1 MRGDAGAGAVPAAPV
16 HAPRP
21 SSDRDPTREGRL
33 NMRKVVVSTY
43 VTLDGVFED
52 PAWSA
57 PYWSDRAQQIAHEQ
71 LFASDALLLG
81 RRTYETFAAS
91 WPTQEW
97 IEREGD
103 FAERMNGLP
112 KFVAST
118 SLEEP
123 LEWQNSRLLKG
134 DIAEEIRKLKEQ
146 PGQDILMYSSAKLM
160 HTLMEHGLIDDFRI
174 WVHPLVLGSG
184 GRLFEEGVD
193 KTELKLVDTKTLP
206 SGVTILAY
214 ERAASRVR

>member
-1 MRGDAGAGAVPAAPV
+1 VR
-16 HAPRP
+16 RI
-21 SSDRDPTREGRL
+21 
-33 NMRKVVVSTY
+33 NVSTY

-52 PAWSA
+52 PVWSA
-57 PYWSDRAQQIAHEQ
+57 PYWSDAAQQIAHDQ

-81 RRTYETFAAS
+81 RTTYETFAAS

-103 FAERMNGLP
+103 FAERMNSLP

-123 LEWQNSRLLKG
+123 LEWQNSSLLKG
-134 DIAEEIRKLKEQ
+134 DVAEEVRGLKDR

-160 HTLMEHGLIDDFRI
+160 RALMEDGLIDVFRI

-184 GRLFEEGVD
+184 GRLFEEGVE

-206 SGVTILAY
+206 SGVAILTY
-214 ERAASRVR
+214 ERAAD

>member
-1 MRGDAGAGAVPAAPV
+1 MRK
-16 HAPRP
+16 R
-21 SSDRDPTREGRL
+21 RIT
-33 NMRKVVVSTY
+33 MRKVVVSTY

-57 PYWSDRAQQIAHEQ
+57 PYWSDEAQQFARDQ

-81 RRTYETFAAS
+81 RTTYETFAAS

-103 FAERMNGLP
+103 FAERMNSLP

-123 LEWQNSRLLKG
+123 LEWRNSSLLKG
-134 DIAEEIRKLKEQ
+134 DVAEGVRELKDQ
-146 PGQDILMYSSAKLM
+146 PGEDILIYSSATLM
-160 HTLMEHGLIDDFRI
+160 HTLMEHGLIDEFRI

-184 GRLFEEGVD
+184 GRLFPEGVER
-193 KTELKLVDTKTLP
+193 TELRLADTKTLP
-206 SGVTILAY
+206 NGVSILAY
-214 ERAASRVR
+214 ERAAD